1 MGDIIH
7 RSRMHVDLEP
17 ERVRRAVIE
26 GFEDQP
32 VVYGVRG
39 GVAEHYGVEPE
50 VERPLTLDHVA
61 TALAA

>member
-1 MGDIIH
+1 
-7 RSRMHVDLEP
+7 MHVDLEP

-61 TALAA
+61 MALAA